1 MMYDDL
7 KEERRKQFEWKQT
20 YLRSQV
26 SVMAFRRKLQLLS
39 NNLRS
44 DDHDE
49 LMRCLEIVSSS

>member
-7 KEERRKQFEWKQT
+7 KEERHKQSEWKQT

-39 NNLRS
+39 ENLRK

-49 LMRCLEIVSSS
+49 LMKCLEIVS